1 MNEMDTTLT
10 ATPVFRLDGLAIPD
24 GTTQEEWLDL
34 HRQIIIAKRASGKWL
49 VQSRNWATDQWGADY
64 AGPAEAQLEFALG
77 IETAAPKPSP
87 NPQDKSRGIVTIEG
101 IAQSF
106 DLWHRKVAPEIAGWG
121 RDKLERALELLEPIA
136 RQAEALRAILKGGG
150 GSVDNYASRGVQN
163 DSERS

>member
-49 VQSRNWATDQWGADY
+49 VQSRNWATDRWGADY
-64 AGPAEAQLEFALG
+64 AGPAEAQLELALG
-77 IETAAPKPSP
+77 IETADPKPSP

-106 DLWHRKVAPEIAGWG
+106 DLWHRKVAPEIGQWG
-121 RDKLERALELLEPIA
+121 RDKIERALELLEPIA
-136 RQAEALRAILKGGG
+136 RQAEALRAILSGAGGR
-150 GSVDNYASRGVQN
+150 AQN
-163 DSERS
+163 DAAGGAQGNSGRF

>member
-77 IETAAPKPSP
+77 IEVAEPKPSP

-106 DLWHRKVAPEIAGWG
+106 DLWHRKVAPEIGQWG
-121 RDKLERALELLEPIA
+121 RDKIERALELLEPIA
-136 RQAEALRAILKGGG
+136 RQAEALRAILSGGG
-150 GSVDNYASRGVQN
+150 ARTGNDAELGAQSDSGAS
-163 DSERS
+163 